1 MKATP
6 TSLAS
11 SVVATILALSHL
23 GCSMT
28 VANTENAAPG
38 ARPAAAHAYARRED
52 PAFNEVAGADA
63 PDAPEEATDAQAWQ
77 AVATALGRPG
87 ELKDGVLTVTVPRD
101 DLEVTVEDNVVPV
114 AAGLASEFRFYRC
127 PCGRINVVGQFVV
140 ADYEANDVI
149 DALRQ
154 VPDARLEVASVGPLL
169 LHERPRLTLIRV
181 FGENKRGGTLA
192 RTLRTALSWTGKE
205 RMAPQAKP

>member
-1 MKATP
+1 MKG
-6 TSLAS
+6 TSIALG
-11 SVVATILALSHL
+11 VVATVLALSGA
-23 GCSMT
+23 GCSLS
-28 VANTENAAPG
+28 VANTENAAP
-38 ARPAAAHAYARRED
+38 AAAPAAHAYARRDE
-52 PAFNEVAGADA
+52 PAVHEVAGADA
-63 PDAPEEATDAQAWQ
+63 PDGPEEETDAQAWQ
-77 AVATALGRPG
+77 AIAAALGRPG
-87 ELKDGVLTVTVPRD
+87 ELRDAVYAVTFPRD

-154 VPDARLEVASVGPLL
+154 APDARLEVASVGPLL

-192 RTLRTALSWTGKE
+192 RTIRTALSWTGKE
-205 RMAPQAKP
+205 RMAPQARP